1 MLVPAPHPA
10 LRVRLGLGFALA
22 LVLGVCFGAG
32 RASASD
38 LGDQLLGE
46 LKRGLKAEDLT
57 ERRRAVGE
65 VGYMRAHLDEAQKRR
80 ATVLLRKAFD
90 DEPDLETRQLMVRSL
105 ARLGSTASWVP
116 VILAAFGDRDPAV
129 RETAY
134 LEVLGG
140 RRTLLDVVARLL
152 EEDEDPTFRARL
164 LLLLGDRRRHD
175 AMPLLI
181 ERLGDEQPR
190 VAAAAAEALEA
201 ISGQALGYD
210 AALWS
215 RWYARWEKAE
225 AARVRSGAHH
235 TVEGDGEPPAER
247 PPPHVTRGLVPS
259 FFGLR
264 LAAKDIVFVIDVSG
278 SVGAGGLQR
287 VRTELVQAIER
298 LGSDVHVAVLFFAE
312 EMKLFKPELVL
323 ATPDIKGEIA
333 YFLRG
338 VAPGRKTDVFTPLH
352 AGLALVRQ
360 RVAAKEAAGEP
371 FRMPVTLVV
380 VSDGRN
386 NVDNTPFEVVED
398 KLGRLDL
405 QRTVV
410 HAVVV
415 GGEPDPLMLH
425 LAKAGGG
432 EFKYIK

>member
-1 MLVPAPHPA
+1 MLAAP
-10 LRVRLGLGFALA
+10 LGLAL
-22 LVLGVCFGAG
+22 LLGVLLGPQAA
-32 RASASD
+32 RASD
-38 LGDQLLGE
+38 LGDELLAE
-46 LKRGLKAEDLT
+46 LKRGLKAEDLM

-116 VILAAFGDRDPAV
+116 VILAALGDRDPV
-129 RETAY
+129 IREAAY

-140 RRTLLDVVARLL
+140 RQALLEVVARLL

-181 ERLGDEQPR
+181 ERLGDAQVR
-190 VAAAAAEALEA
+190 VATAAAEALEA

-210 AALWS
+210 AALWG

-225 AARVRSGAHH
+225 AARVRSGAHN

-247 PPPHVTRGLVPS
+247 PAPHVTRGLVPS

-264 LAAKDIVFVIDVSG
+264 LAAKDVVFVIDVSG
-278 SVGAGGLQR
+278 SVGPAGLQR

-323 ATPDIKGEIA
+323 ATPEIKGEIA

-338 VAPGRKTDVFTPLH
+338 VAAGRKTDVFTPLH

-360 RVAAKEAAGEP
+360 RVAEKEAAGEP

-386 NVDNTPFEVVED
+386 NVDNTPFEIVED

-410 HAVVV
+410 HAIVV

-432 EFKYIK
+432 EFKYVK